1 MWQWFVKDN
10 VVSERP
16 CRLRQLV
23 VCGADGSDGRLV
35 LYDGLN
41 ANGRHLVTMRVK
53 QDTTKPLNFPAG
65 LPCSEGL
72 YLDIIGGID
81 GVLVIWDYP
90 GE

>member
-23 VCGADGSDGRLV
+23 ICGSDGSDGRIV

-41 ANGRHLVTMRVK
+41 TAGRHFATIRVRQDVTRSI
-53 QDTTKPLNFPAG
+53 NFPSCP
-65 LPCSEGL
+65 LCSGGL
-72 YLDIIGGID
+72 YLDIIDGID
-81 GVLVIWDYP
+81 GVLVLWEYP
-90 GE
+90 EE